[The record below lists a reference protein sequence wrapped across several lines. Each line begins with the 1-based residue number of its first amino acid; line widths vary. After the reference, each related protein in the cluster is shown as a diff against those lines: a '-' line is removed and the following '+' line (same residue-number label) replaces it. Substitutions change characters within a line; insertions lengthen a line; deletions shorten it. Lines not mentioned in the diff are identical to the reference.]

1 MELFRLE
8 HKKLWRKNST
18 RICVLLCFFYCV
30 VFGSFLVY
38 QWFVFGSGKDD
49 MENIGDRN
57 FDGYENIRDCQAYF
71 HKYGELTDETLQEW
85 VRDYQ
90 RLRVALKKEKET
102 QGTEKI
108 ETRKAYRNSGWETV
122 DSMLRTLYP
131 ELEQEEM
138 RYVMIMSCYVEPE
151 KLTGL
156 YGRREKALH
165 TFLDVS
171 GQTGAERDYLLQ
183 INDMVKEPFSWKWT
197 EGWSDVLAD
206 MVSGL
211 GIVMALFLA
220 IVLSSLFAGEWH
232 DNTSPLILTTRNG
245 WRKLATAKILTG
257 VSFALELFAI
267 VAVGTV
273 TLQLV
278 YLGTEG
284 WDMPIQTI
292 KMIAIAPMNML
303 QAELYEFAFTLLGAV
318 GFAGVVMLIS
328 ACCKSQVLALLLSL
342 AVVYVPT
349 AMHNSVPVPLAK
361 AFDLLPLVGSGAD
374 IFRTNTFH
382 LFGRYIWSPYLL
394 IWVPFVIGILCLMPA
409 VRGWA
414 RRMRT

>member
-102 QGTEKI
+102 RGADKI
-108 ETRKAYRNSGWETV
+108 ETRKTYRNSGWETV
-122 DSMLRTLYP
+122 DSMLSTLYP

-171 GQTGAERDYLLQ
+171 GQTGEERAYLLQ
-183 INDMVKEPFSWKWT
+183 INEKVQEPFSWKWV
-197 EGWSDVLAD
+197 EGWSNVLGNT
-206 MVSGL
+206 VSGL
-211 GIVMALFLA
+211 GIVMALFLT

-245 WRKLATAKILTG
+245 WRKLAAAKILTG
-257 VSFALELFAI
+257 VSFALELYAI
-267 VAVGTV
+267 IAVGTV

-349 AMHNSVPVPLAK
+349 AIHNSVPVPLSK

-394 IWVPFVIGILCLMPA
+394 IWVPFGIGVLCLMPA

>member
-38 QWFVFGSGKDD
+38 QWFAFGSSKDYT
-49 MENIGDRN
+49 GGRN

-90 RLRVALKKEKET
+90 SAREAGEEQKMES
-102 QGTEKI
+102 
-108 ETRKAYRNSGWETV
+108 SGWQV
-122 DSMLRTLYP
+122 VNSMLRELYP
-131 ELEQEEM
+131 ELEEADM
-138 RYVMIMSCYVEPE
+138 LGVMIMSCYVEPD

-156 YGRREKALH
+156 YERREKALH
-165 TFLDVS
+165 TFLDIS
-171 GQTGAERDYLLQ
+171 GQTGAEREYLLQ
-183 INDMVKEPFSWKWT
+183 INERVQVPFSWKWA
-197 EGWSDVLAD
+197 EGWSNVCGNL
-206 MVSGL
+206 VSGL

-232 DNTSPLILTTRNG
+232 DNASPLLLTTKNG
-245 WRKLATAKILTG
+245 WRKLAAAKILTG
-257 VSFALELFAI
+257 LSFTLELFA
-267 VAVGTV
+267 VLAVGTV
-273 TLQLV
+273 ALQLV
-278 YLGTEG
+278 FLGTEG

-303 QAELYEFAFTLLGAV
+303 QAELYEFSFTLLGAV

-328 ACCKSQVLALLLSL
+328 ACCKNQVWSLLLSL

-349 AMHNSVPVPLAK
+349 AIHNSVPVFIQK
-361 AFDLLPLVGSGAD
+361 ALDLLPLVGSGAD
-374 IFRTNTFH
+374 VFRTNTFH

-394 IWVPFVIGILCLMPA
+394 IWVPFVIGALCLMPA
-409 VRGWA
+409 VKRWA

>member
-8 HKKLWRKNST
+8 HKKLWRKNTT

-30 VFGSFLVY
+30 VLGSFLVY
-38 QWFVFGSGKDD
+38 QWGVFGSRKDNLD
-49 MENIGDRN
+49 GRN
-57 FDGYENIRDCQAYF
+57 FDGYENIRKCQTYF
-71 HKYGELTDETLQEW
+71 SKYGELTDETLQEW

-90 RLRVALKKEKET
+90 RLHAALKREKET
-102 QGTEKI
+102 QGAESR
-108 ETRKAYRNSGWETV
+108 ETRQTYQNAGWETV
-122 DSMLRTLYP
+122 NSMLRTLYP

-138 RYVMIMSCYVEPE
+138 RYVMIMSCYVDPD

-156 YGRREKALH
+156 YERREKALH

-171 GQTGAERDYLLQ
+171 GQTGGERAYLLQ
-183 INDMVKEPFSWKWT
+183 INEKVQEPFSWKWV
-197 EGWSDVLAD
+197 EGWSAVLGSMVAD
-206 MVSGL
+206 L
-211 GIVMALFLA
+211 GTVMALFLA

-245 WRKLATAKILTG
+245 WRKLALAKIFTG
-257 VSFALELFAI
+257 LFFALELFAI
-267 VAVGTV
+267 VVVGMV
-273 TLQLV
+273 VLQLV

-292 KMIAIAPMNML
+292 KMIAIAPLNML
-303 QAELYEFAFTLLGAV
+303 QAEIYEFAFTLLGAV
-318 GFAGVVMLIS
+318 GLAGIVMLIS
-328 ACCKSQVLALLLSL
+328 TCCKNHVLALLLSL
-342 AVVYVPT
+342 AVVFVPT
-349 AMHNSVPVPLAK
+349 AIHNSVPVQLAK

-394 IWVPFVIGILCLMPA
+394 IWVPLTIGVLCLPPA
-409 VRGWA
+409 VKGWA
-414 RRMRT
+414 RRMRK